1 MEKQVHVSFY
11 ASLFRTECKVL
22 TLEEI
27 IILIRRRRWK
37 NEILAYRTAL
47 AEGRAEEAR
56 KLKGGLPGFTPSG
69 VFKGGHKASAI
80 ETYSQVVGLDFDHVK
95 DLPALIL
102 TFRAL
107 SSTLAMFV
115 SPGGEGLKVF
125 VRVDCPAERH
135 GEAYPLVA
143 AFFEKAGGVASDAKC
158 KDISRCCYVGDDG
171 EAYYNP
177 DAEVFHIP
185 EKQPAEKGVDA
196 FVARFLD
203 RIPPLAGARNQTVYR
218 LGCEANRR
226 GFSYTETA
234 ACCTLRLQA
243 ADFTATE
250 IEQALHSA
258 YQGNMN
264 EHATYGGAKG
274 QIDREISPTVF
285 KTRHPLETEEIETS
299 GEVLRERT
307 PLIPDEVYG
316 WLPDLFRE
324 AVAFYPQHRERD
336 MALLGACT
344 VASACLPEVSGK
356 YHRKRVF
363 PHIFTVEVAPAAN
376 GKGCINDMR
385 HLADLYEELIK
396 TETGQAEAEYLQA
409 LEEWEQKK
417 AEAHQKHRSVVVK
430 DAPKPAAKA
439 YLNIPTQV
447 TKAKML
453 VHLRDNG
460 NIGGLMADSEIDTIL
475 SASKQDYGMFD
486 DLLRKA
492 FHHEPVSSSRKTDNE
507 MIRIDSPR
515 LALLLSGTPGQFSR
529 LIPDSESGLLSR
541 LLLYT
546 CRSEAVWQDVS
557 PEGDKMDMPKKLSE
571 LSEQLMNIAK
581 TLRRRPLQVC
591 LTLSQWAR
599 LNQCFKKWLHEADL
613 FGDEEFLSVI
623 KRHGLIAFRLC
634 MIFTATRCGKEGYG
648 MDSQYCTEEHFK
660 AALAIVETCLEHS
673 RLLLTQLRHNE
684 SAPELS
690 CPRKGRILL
699 EKLPERFT
707 LAEAYTIGETEGMDK
722 RLVRRLIYKLNPLFI
737 KRISHGE
744 YQKNKPVTPQK
755 V

>member
-69 VFKGGHKASAI
+69 VFKGGHKASAL

-102 TFRAL
+102 AFRAL

-185 EKQPAEKGVDA
+185 EKQSAEKGVDA

-258 YQGNMN
+258 YQGNIN

-285 KTRHPLETEEIETS
+285 KTGHPLETEEIETS

-316 WLPDLFRE
+316 WLPRGG
-324 AVAFYPQHRERD
+324 R
-336 MALLGACT
+336 LLSPAPRARHGAPR
-344 VASACLPEVSGK
+344 SMHGGKRLP
-356 YHRKRVF
+356 
-363 PHIFTVEVAPAAN
+363 P
-376 GKGCINDMR
+376 
-385 HLADLYEELIK
+385 
-396 TETGQAEAEYLQA
+396 
-409 LEEWEQKK
+409 
-417 AEAHQKHRSVVVK
+417 RSVRQISPQTGV
-430 DAPKPAAKA
+430 PP
-439 YLNIPTQV
+439 
-447 TKAKML
+447 
-453 VHLRDNG
+453 H
-460 NIGGLMADSEIDTIL
+460 
-475 SASKQDYGMFD
+475 
-486 DLLRKA
+486 
-492 FHHEPVSSSRKTDNE
+492 FHR
-507 MIRIDSPR
+507 
-515 LALLLSGTPGQFSR
+515 
-529 LIPDSESGLLSR
+529 
-541 LLLYT
+541 
-546 CRSEAVWQDVS
+546 
-557 PEGDKMDMPKKLSE
+557 
-571 LSEQLMNIAK
+571 
-581 TLRRRPLQVC
+581 
-591 LTLSQWAR
+591 
-599 LNQCFKKWLHEADL
+599 
-613 FGDEEFLSVI
+613 
-623 KRHGLIAFRLC
+623 
-634 MIFTATRCGKEGYG
+634 
-648 MDSQYCTEEHFK
+648 
-660 AALAIVETCLEHS
+660 
-673 RLLLTQLRHNE
+673 
-684 SAPELS
+684 
-690 CPRKGRILL
+690 
-699 EKLPERFT
+699 
-707 LAEAYTIGETEGMDK
+707 
-722 RLVRRLIYKLNPLFI
+722 
-737 KRISHGE
+737 
-744 YQKNKPVTPQK
+744 
-755 V
+755 

>member
-1 MEKQVHVSFY
+1 M
-11 ASLFRTECKVL
+11 
-22 TLEEI
+22 
-27 IILIRRRRWK
+27 
-37 NEILAYRTAL
+37 
-47 AEGRAEEAR
+47 
-56 KLKGGLPGFTPSG
+56 
-69 VFKGGHKASAI
+69 
-80 ETYSQVVGLDFDHVK
+80 
-95 DLPALIL
+95 
-102 TFRAL
+102 
-107 SSTLAMFV
+107 
-115 SPGGEGLKVF
+115 
-125 VRVDCPAERH
+125 
-135 GEAYPLVA
+135 
-143 AFFEKAGGVASDAKC
+143 ASDAKC

-185 EKQPAEKGVDA
+185 EKQSAEKGVDA

-258 YQGNMN
+258 YQGNIN

-299 GEVLRERT
+299 GEVLARADPAHSRRG
-307 PLIPDEVYG
+307 V
-316 WLPDLFRE
+316 R
-324 AVAFYPQHRERD
+324 
-336 MALLGACT
+336 MASRSVPRGGRLLSAAPRARHGAPRS
-344 VASACLPEVSGK
+344 VHGASACLPEVSGK

-396 TETGQAEAEYLQA
+396 TETGQAEAEYMQA

-571 LSEQLMNIAK
+571 LSEQMMNIAK

-623 KRHGLIAFRLC
+623 KRHG
-634 MIFTATRCGKEGYG
+634 
-648 MDSQYCTEEHFK
+648 
-660 AALAIVETCLEHS
+660 
-673 RLLLTQLRHNE
+673 
-684 SAPELS
+684 
-690 CPRKGRILL
+690 
-699 EKLPERFT
+699 
-707 LAEAYTIGETEGMDK
+707 
-722 RLVRRLIYKLNPLFI
+722 
-737 KRISHGE
+737 
-744 YQKNKPVTPQK
+744 
-755 V
+755 

>member
-11 ASLFRTECKVL
+11 ASLFRTECNVL
-22 TLEEI
+22 PLEEI
-27 IILIRRRRWK
+27 IILIRRRRWQR
-37 NEILAYRTAL
+37 EILAYRTAL
-47 AEGRAEEAR
+47 AGGRTEEAR

-69 VFKGGHKASAI
+69 VFKGGHKADALQ
-80 ETYSQVVGLDFDHVK
+80 EYSGIIGLDFDHVEN
-95 DLPALIL
+95 LAALIL
-102 TFRAL
+102 IFRML
-107 SSTLAMFV
+107 NFTLAMFV
-115 SPGGEGLKVF
+115 SPGGHGLKVF
-125 VRVDCPAERH
+125 VRVDCPSGRH

-143 AFFEKAGGVASDAKC
+143 AFLEKAGGVASDAKC
-158 KDISRCCYVGDDG
+158 KDISRCCYVSDDP

-177 DAEVFHIP
+177 DAEIFHIP
-185 EKQPAEKGVDA
+185 EQRPVEKGVDA
-196 FVARFLD
+196 FVSRFLD
-203 RIPPLAGARNQTVYR
+203 RNPPLSGERNQTVYK

-226 GFSYTETA
+226 GFSYAETA

-243 ADFTATE
+243 SDFTATE
-250 IEQALHSA
+250 INQALSSA

-274 QIDREISPTVF
+274 QIDRKNLPTVF
-285 KTRHPLETEEIETS
+285 KPAPSLETEETETN
-299 GEVLRERT
+299 GEILRERT
-307 PLIPDEVYG
+307 PLIPEEVYG
-316 WLPDLFRE
+316 WLPELFRE
-324 AVAFYPQHRERD
+324 AVAFYPLHRERD

-344 VASACLPEVSGK
+344 VVSACLPEVFGK

-385 HLADLYEELIK
+385 HLADLYDELIK
-396 TETGQAEAEYLQA
+396 AETGQAEAEYLQA

-417 AEAHQKHRSVVVK
+417 AQAHQKHRTIAVK
-430 DAPKPAAKA
+430 EAPKPAAKA

-460 NIGGLMADSEIDTIL
+460 PIGGLMADSEIDTIL

-507 MIRIDSPR
+507 MISIDSPR

-529 LIPDSESGLLSR
+529 LIPESESGLLSR

-546 CRSEAVWQDVS
+546 CRTEAIWQDVS
-557 PEGDKMDMPKKLSE
+557 PEGDTMNMSERLPE
-571 LSEQLMNIAK
+571 LSEQLMNIAT
-581 TLRRRPLQVC
+581 TLRRRPLQIC
-591 LTLSQWAR
+591 LTRSQWSR

-623 KRHGLIAFRLC
+623 KRHGLITFRLC

-684 SAPELS
+684 DVPELS

-699 EKLPERFT
+699 EKLPERFV
-707 LAEAYTIGETEGMDK
+707 LSEAYIIGETEGMD
-722 RLVRRLIYKLNPLFI
+722 RRTVRRLIYKLNPLFI
-737 KRISHGE
+737 SRVSHGE
-744 YQKNKPVTPQK
+744 YQKNEVTARQK